1 MIEPS
6 RWLLV
11 VHQERLDLYQHLQH
25 RFAEVP
31 FVELIL
37 DRRKHERRQVQAPIR
52 ADARQRDR
60 RHPATPKEREQW
72 ALFGYRLVR
81 RPEARSP

>member
-1 MIEPS
+1 MVEPS

-37 DRRKHERRQVQAPIR
+37 DRRKHERRQAQAPIR
-52 ADARQRDR
+52 ADMRQRDR

-81 RPEARSP
+81 RPEDETA